1 LDTLSYTVIEVISV
15 PNLGDAIRNA
25 RQQCGM
31 TQEELAAKLDTTK
44 SAISKY
50 ELGKRE
56 PSLEQLRKI
65 AIAIG
70 VTISDLVDHEYWSRV
85 PKAELQA
92 AFSDN
97 PRRDLLLA
105 IFDQLNEEGQSKA
118 VERVEELTE
127 IPKYKK

>member
-1 LDTLSYTVIEVISV
+1 M

>member
-1 LDTLSYTVIEVISV
+1 M

-70 VTISDLVDHEYWSRV
+70 VTVSDLVDGEYWSRL
-85 PKAELQA
+85 PDAERRS
-92 AFSDN
+92 AFSNN
-97 PRRDLLLA
+97 PYRDSLLA
-105 IFDQLNEEGQSKA
+105 IFEQLNEAGQQKA
-118 VERVEELTE
+118 VERLEELLE
-127 IPKYKK
+127 VAKYRK